1 MKLLQFGVAGTEE
14 GLVHRCS
21 VTYSEQYLATYS
33 GHMGPVTALQ
43 WCPFRPSLFL
53 SASADWTLKLWEEGQ
68 VCLMDRSSELLAQSS
83 C

>member
-1 MKLLQFGVAGTEE
+1 MPAEQCTGTEE

-21 VTYSEQYLATYS
+21 VTYSEQYLSTYS

-68 VCLMDRSSELLAQSS
+68 VGCSQTLVGTSSRDCCKA
-83 C
+83 

>member
-1 MKLLQFGVAGTEE
+1 M
-14 GLVHRCS
+14 HRCS
-21 VTYSEQYLATYS
+21 VTYSEQYLATYA

-68 VCLMDRSSELLAQSS
+68 VGPTIFHNFHYQTP
-83 C
+83 